1 MNMHTHILGICGTF
15 MGGLAQLAR
24 ELGHTVSGSDQ
35 GIYPPMSEQLERSG
49 IALTQGFGAAQLDG
63 FDDTRTTEI
72 VVGNA
77 LTRGHPVVE
86 RLLREKREL
95 ISGPQWLYRH
105 VLAKRKVLA
114 VAGTHGKTTTSAML
128 AWILQHAGLEPGF
141 LIGGVP
147 GHFGISAR
155 LGTGPFVIEA
165 DEYDSAFFDKRS
177 KFVHYRPD
185 VLVLNNLEFDHADI
199 FRDLADIQRQ
209 FHHLI
214 RTVAQQGQIL
224 ACTPDAALDA
234 VLRMGC
240 WSELQRFGPGDGPG
254 DSPEDA
260 LGAGRENV
268 LQDGLEDGVDND
280 TAARWR
286 VTLDT
291 SDASAFTLHT
301 PDGNAQS
308 VQWQLIGR
316 HNAMNALAAVSAAA
330 CVGVSLATACAAL
343 AQFQSPR
350 RRLEL
355 HASVDGVRIYDD
367 FAHHPTAVRATLQAL
382 RAAVGDAR
390 IIAVLD
396 PASNT
401 MRMGV
406 HRDTLAPALHDADRV
421 LLHRTGDMGFALEE
435 VATEVR
441 AITSV
446 HDDVADIVS
455 NLCAELQPGDHV
467 LIMSNGGFGGI
478 HKLLAG
484 ALATARSP
492 GSTAT
497 DSTPA
502 VTTRDET

>member
-1 MNMHTHILGICGTF
+1 
-15 MGGLAQLAR
+15 
-24 ELGHTVSGSDQ
+24 
-35 GIYPPMSEQLERSG
+35 MSEQLERSG

-77 LTRGHPVVE
+77 MTRGHPVVE

-105 VLAKRKVLA
+105 VLATRKVLA

-147 GHFGISAR
+147 GHFGVSAR

-209 FHHLI
+209 FHHLV

-224 ACTPDAALDA
+224 ACSPDAALDA
-234 VLRMGC
+234 VLQMGC
-240 WSELQRFGPGDGPG
+240 WSELQRFGAGDDPA
-254 DSPEDA
+254 DS
-260 LGAGRENV
+260 
-268 LQDGLEDGVDND
+268 LEDSVND
-280 TAARWR
+280 DAAARWR
-286 VTLDT
+286 VTLDAA
-291 SDASAFTLHT
+291 DASSFTLHT
-301 PDGNAQS
+301 PDGSAQS

-435 VATEVR
+435 VATQVH

-455 NLCAELQPGDHV
+455 NLCAELRPGDHV

-478 HKLLAG
+478 HESLAS
-484 ALATARSP
+484 ALAAARSSS
-492 GSTAT
+492 STAT